1 MIGLSGE
8 IPLVSHSDVTSPF
21 PPSGNGGY
29 ASNRDVP
36 LYVPTCSRMTIKLNL
51 NLSLSCWNTAL
62 RPGIMLCFSMS
73 QYMLPFMVP
82 SMNCRSQVPAALIQP
97 QTMTL
102 SPPCLI
108 VGKTHLS
115 LYSSSGCRHT
125 HLTPSEPNMFILVSS
140 DHRTWL
146 SYVLSYVCYSIISL
160 ISVLQ
165 CYYFPL
171 ISSNLLWLL
180 SSNLTFYALFPLTLN

>member
-1 MIGLSGE
+1 
-8 IPLVSHSDVTSPF
+8 
-21 PPSGNGGY
+21 
-29 ASNRDVP
+29 
-36 LYVPTCSRMTIKLNL
+36 
-51 NLSLSCWNTAL
+51 
-62 RPGIMLCFSMS
+62 MS
-73 QYMLPFMVP
+73 QYILTFMVP
-82 SMNCRSQVPAALIQP
+82 SMNCSSQVPAALMQP

-125 HLTPSEPNMFILVSS
+125 HLTPSEPNKCILVSS

-160 ISVLQ
+160 ISILQ
-165 CYYFPL
+165 CSYFPL

-180 SSNLTFYALFPLTLN
+180 SFNLTFYALFPLTLN